1 MLLGQIQH
9 RVGSQP
15 TVEVVVEKH
24 RRIRHFVT
32 LVSRAI
38 NQLTGTLSP
47 CRRPSKLTIV
57 ALCVGAC
64 AAAPPQRG
72 TLPDVEQVLDPP
84 VACSFLVGPPQGVS
98 VSEVL
103 EDTGADGVLEAG
115 DVIVTVNGEETND
128 SDDLRQALN
137 EQSVG
142 DVVDLE
148 VRRDGSLESAELT
161 LGANPDDPERPY
173 MGVMIR
179 TAYEHLDA
187 ADADQPIPDAP
198 TMRAVVIGGFLYAMD
213 PSEPVW
219 SNTGV
224 AVDEDINWVATS
236 ENVYTLSTGDERV
249 LTDLRSG
256 EVVDYPVVDNWVP
269 ARLIGA
275 IDDDLLLA
283 VTQEVP
289 DQPELV
295 LVALSRFDPESGV
308 TEWIEPMSEGFGVP
322 VTAWGSPASE
332 YIVVAGVEA
341 TDASLTGA
349 ELVTSDG
356 VTAGLDDLL
365 DLGTPIGWLDDE
377 TAVFRTSPTSVS
389 TVNAVTGDIDEITLD
404 PTLDG
409 IPLYAVADG
418 HSVLAVNDRSL
429 LLDDLTTDSEVR
441 VLAENCSIGRV
452 GDPGWRP

>member
-1 MLLGQIQH
+1 
-9 RVGSQP
+9 
-15 TVEVVVEKH
+15 
-24 RRIRHFVT
+24 
-32 LVSRAI
+32 
-38 NQLTGTLSP
+38 
-47 CRRPSKLTIV
+47 
-57 ALCVGAC
+57 
-64 AAAPPQRG
+64 
-72 TLPDVEQVLDPP
+72 
-84 VACSFLVGPPQGVS
+84 
-98 VSEVL
+98 
-103 EDTGADGVLEAG
+103 
-115 DVIVTVNGEETND
+115 
-128 SDDLRQALN
+128 
-137 EQSVG
+137 
-142 DVVDLE
+142 
-148 VRRDGSLESAELT
+148 LESAELI

-198 TMRAVVIGGFLYAMD
+198 TTRAVVIGGFLYAMD
-213 PSEPVW
+213 PSERVW

-224 AVDEDINWVATS
+224 EVDEDTNWVATS

-249 LTDLRSG
+249 LTDLQSG
-256 EVVDYPVVDNWVP
+256 DVVNYPVVDNWIP
-269 ARLIGA
+269 ARLVGA

-295 LVALSRFDPESGV
+295 VVALSRFDPESGV
-308 TEWIEPMSEGFGVP
+308 TEWVEPMSEGFGVP
-322 VTAWGSPASE
+322 VTGWGSPGSD
-332 YIVVAGVEA
+332 YIAVAGVEA
-341 TDASLTGA
+341 ADASLTGA

-356 VTAGLDDLL
+356 VTAGLDGLL
-365 DLGTPIGWLDDE
+365 DLGTPIGWLDNE

-389 TVNAVTGDIDEITLD
+389 TVNAVTGDIEEITID
-404 PTLDG
+404 PVLEG

-441 VLAENCSIGRV
+441 VLAENCSIGRI

>member
-1 MLLGQIQH
+1 MSKALLL
-9 RVGSQP
+9 
-15 TVEVVVEKH
+15 TV
-24 RRIRHFVT
+24 T
-32 LVSRAI
+32 AALV
-38 NQLTGTLSP
+38 
-47 CRRPSKLTIV
+47 C
-57 ALCVGAC
+57 AC
-64 AAAPPQRG
+64 AAVPPQRG

-103 EDTGADGVLEAG
+103 EDTGAEGVLEAG
-115 DVIVTVNGEETND
+115 DVIVTVNGVVTRD
-128 SDDLRQALN
+128 SDDLRQALS

-142 DVVDLE
+142 DSVGLE
-148 VRRDGSLESAELT
+148 VKRDGSLESAELI
-161 LGANPDDPERPY
+161 LGANPDDPERPF

-179 TAYEHLDA
+179 TDYERLDA
-187 ADADQPIPDAP
+187 ADADQTISEAP
-198 TMRAVVIGGFLYAMD
+198 TTRAVVIDGFLYGMD

-219 SNTGV
+219 SNIGV
-224 AVDEDINWVATS
+224 AVEEDTNWVATS
-236 ENVYTLSTGDERV
+236 ESVYALSTGEERV
-249 LTDLRSG
+249 LTDLLSG
-256 EVVDYPVVDNWVP
+256 EVVNYPVVDNWIP

-275 IDDDLLLA
+275 VDDDLLLA

-295 LVALSRFDPESGV
+295 AVAVSRFDPETGV
-308 TEWIEPMSEGFGVP
+308 TEWVEPMSEGFGVP
-322 VTAWGSPASE
+322 VTGWGSPGSD
-332 YIVVAGVEA
+332 YIAVAGVETA
-341 TDASLTGA
+341 DASLTGA

-389 TVNAVTGDIDEITLD
+389 TVNAVTGDIDEITID
-404 PTLDG
+404 PALEG

-418 HSVLAVNDRSL
+418 YSVLAVNDRSL

-441 VLAENCSIGRV
+441 VLAENCSIGRI